1 MFTLERDVKKSFQ
14 GPVIIYLEE
23 GEERGVQAICDW
35 VERGLNFMIKKF
47 RMGVSSLIERY
58 IFQIF
63 FLLFVPVI
71 YLTIVTELSTM
82 PFFS

>member
-1 MFTLERDVKKSFQ
+1 MLKKAFRDRSLF
-14 GPVIIYLEE
+14 G
-23 GEERGVQAICDW
+23 DW
-35 VERGLNFMIKKF
+35 VERGLNFKIKKF

-71 YLTIVTELSTM
+71 YLTIVTELFTI